1 MIRLSAAAFAS
12 VLFVVPVLTAAVPAV
27 TAVGLIG
34 LALAA
39 VGIGTL
45 WRWPVTAAACLFL
58 TDYAAAL
65 WLADASVSVAGAAGF
80 GLSLLLLLES
90 TELARCARHA
100 TVDARVARSQIIHWS
115 GFAAATLAATLLAM
129 PVATALAALLP
140 FAAAPVVAAA
150 GALGAVLALAATV
163 LRPRR

>member
-12 VLFVVPVLTAAVPAV
+12 VLFLVPVLTAAVPAV

-39 VGIGTL
+39 VGIATR

-65 WLADASVSVAGAAGF
+65 WLAGASASVAGASGF
-80 GLSLLLLLES
+80 GLSLLLLLQS
-90 TELARCARHA
+90 TELARCVHQA
-100 TVDARVARSQIIHWS
+100 TADAGLARSQIFRWC
-115 GFAAATLAATLLAM
+115 GFAAATLAVTSLAM
-129 PVATALAALLP
+129 PVATALAALMP
-140 FAAAPVVAAA
+140 FAAAPVAAAA
-150 GALGAVLALAATV
+150 GALGVVLALATTV
-163 LRPRR
+163 LHPRR